1 MFEKLLFIIESR
13 YLVMA
18 LKSRRDETKQV
29 KLKDFFNLLKGLNL
43 KKSLFVLGLLLSLL
57 TSGTNLAL
65 PLLTRE
71 LIDTSNWR
79 KFNYCALTII
89 IIVFVLQLVLGTAG
103 GYVLRY
109 FGENAVKSLREK
121 LWSHLLQLPISYF
134 DENKVGETSSRL
146 VNDTGVIKDLIASQ
160 FPNFITGAIQLLFS
174 LIILFVMDWQ
184 LATLMFTI
192 VPVVILILLPIGR
205 IMSRLGRK
213 LQAATA
219 KFNGVVSEKLA
230 EVRLIKA
237 SNGEKFERKEGHHL
251 IKKIFTIGV
260 TDARVEAVLQPIM
273 MTLMM
278 AAFAGILAFGII
290 RVGQGS
296 LTSGSLV
303 AFLLYLF
310 NVIAPVTNFA
320 TFFSQIQKALGSTER
335 IIAILQIKPEKNLTH
350 QVCDLSNKT
359 LVAQNI
365 NFCYVAGEPV
375 LQSISFVSKPN
386 SVIAFVGPSGGGK
399 STIFALLER
408 FYQPASG
415 KIMLGQQNI
424 QDIDLACWRSQIGYV
439 SQNSA
444 IFSGTIR
451 DNLTYGLSKKLT
463 DDELWQGL
471 RLAYADHF
479 VREFPAQMETEIGER
494 GIKLSGGQKQR
505 LAIAR
510 AFLRNPKILML
521 DEATASLDSESEQK
535 VQQALDK
542 LMVNRTTLVIAHR
555 LATII
560 NADQIYFVEKGKI
573 TGHGTHHELMQKHNL
588 YAKYVT
594 EQMVN

>member
-1 MFEKLLFIIESR
+1 
-13 YLVMA
+13 MA
-18 LKSRRDETKQV
+18 FKS
-29 KLKDFFNLLKGLNL
+29 LKDKTQGVKFSDFLNLLKSLNV
-43 KKSLFVLGLLLSLL
+43 KKSLFALGLFLSLV
-57 TSGTNLAL
+57 TSVANLVL

-71 LIDTSNWR
+71 LVDTSKWDN
-79 KFNYCALTII
+79 FNYSSLII
-89 IIVFVLQLVLGTAG
+89 IIVVFVLQLILGTVG
-103 GYVLRY
+103 GFVLRY
-109 FGENAVKSLREK
+109 FGESVVKSLRER
-121 LWSHLLQLPISYF
+121 LWGHLLKLPVTYF
-134 DENKVGETSSRL
+134 DVTKVGESSSRL
-146 VNDTGVIKDLIASQ
+146 VNDTGIIKDLLASQ
-160 FPNFITGAIQLLFS
+160 FPNFITGAIQLFFS

-184 LATLMFTI
+184 MATLMFTVIPI
-192 VPVVILILLPIGR
+192 VVVILLPIGR
-205 IMSRLGRK
+205 IMVRLGRK
-213 LQAATA
+213 LQSETA
-219 KFNGVVSEKLA
+219 KFNGDVSEKLS
-230 EVRLIKA
+230 EVRLIKS
-237 SNGEKFERKEGHHL
+237 SNGEKYEQESGNHR

-260 TDARVEAVLQPIM
+260 LDARVEAILQPII

-310 NVIAPVTNFA
+310 NVIAPVANFA

-335 IIAILQIKPEKNLTH
+335 IQAILQIEPEKNLSHHTF
-350 QVCDLSNKT
+350 DLSNKT
-359 LVAQNI
+359 LTAQNVS
-365 NFCYVAGEPV
+365 FSYVKNEPV

-408 FYQPASG
+408 FYQPESG
-415 KIMLGQQNI
+415 KFTIGDENI
-424 QDIDLACWRSQIGYV
+424 QDIDLANWRSQIGYV

-451 DNLTYGLSKKLT
+451 QNLVYGLTRDMT
-463 DDELWQGL
+463 DDDLWHGL
-471 RLAYADHF
+471 ALAYADQF
-479 VREFPAQMETEIGER
+479 VREFPDQMETEIGER

-510 AFLRNPKILML
+510 AFLRDPKILML
-521 DEATASLDSESEQK
+521 DEATASLDSESEGK

-555 LATII
+555 LATIV
-560 NADQIYFVEKGKI
+560 NADQIYFVEHGKI
-573 TGHGTHHELMQKHNL
+573 TGHGTHHELMQNHSL
-588 YAKYVT
+588 YAKYVN
-594 EQMVN
+594 EQMVD

>member
-1 MFEKLLFIIESR
+1 MAFKSRQDKTQMVKLSDFLG
-13 YLVMA
+13 L
-18 LKSRRDETKQV
+18 LKS
-29 KLKDFFNLLKGLNL
+29 LNV
-43 KKSLFVLGLLLSLL
+43 KKSLFALGLILSLITSVANL
-57 TSGTNLAL
+57 TL
-65 PLLTRE
+65 PLLTKV
-71 LIDTSNWR
+71 LVDTSKWNN
-79 KFNYCALTII
+79 FNYSSLII
-89 IIVFVLQLVLGTAG
+89 IIVVFVLQLILGTMG

-109 FGENAVKSLREK
+109 FGESVVKSLRER
-121 LWSHLLQLPISYF
+121 LWEHLLKLPVTYF
-134 DENKVGETSSRL
+134 DENKVGESSSRL
-146 VNDTGVIKDLIASQ
+146 VNDTGIIKDLLASQ

-174 LIILFVMDWQ
+174 LIILVVMDWQ
-184 LATLMFTI
+184 MATLMFTV
-192 VPVVILILLPIGR
+192 VPIVVIILLPVGR
-205 IMSRLGRK
+205 IMVRLGRK

-219 KFNGVVSEKLA
+219 EFNGAVSEKLS
-230 EVRLIKA
+230 EVRLIKS
-237 SNGEKFERKEGHHL
+237 SNGEECEQEAGNKMIQR
-251 IKKIFTIGV
+251 IFGIGV
-260 TDARVEAVLQPIM
+260 LDARVEAVLQPII

-310 NVIAPVTNFA
+310 NVIAPVANFA

-335 IIAILQIKPEKNLTH
+335 IQAILKIKPEQNLSH
-350 QVCDLSNKT
+350 QTCDLTNKT
-359 LVAQNI
+359 LTAQKVS
-365 NFCYVAGEPV
+365 FSYKKGEPV
-375 LQSISFVSKPN
+375 LQSISFTAKPN

-399 STIFALLER
+399 STIFSLLER

-415 KIMLGQQNI
+415 QFTIAGQNI
-424 QDIDLACWRSQIGYV
+424 QDIDLVNWRNQIGYV

-451 DNLTYGLSKKLT
+451 DNLVYGLNQKLT
-463 DDELWQGL
+463 DDELWHGL
-471 RLAYADHF
+471 ALAYADHF
-479 VREFPAQMETEIGER
+479 VRAFPDQMETEIGER

-521 DEATASLDSESEQK
+521 DEATASLDSESEGK

-555 LATII
+555 LATIV
-560 NADQIYFVEKGKI
+560 NADQIYFVEHGRI
-573 TGHGTHHELMQKHNL
+573 TGHGTHHELMQNHSL
-588 YAKYVT
+588 YARYVN